1 MLRDAEDFFSF
12 GSACLP
18 HQKYGIV
25 IAAATTNNNNND
37 SVGREFSSY
46 YTTLLLALRAQP
58 RSREPATAS
67 LHEAIT
73 DIL

>member
-37 SVGREFSSY
+37 SVAREFSSY
-46 YTTLLLALRAQP
+46 YTTPIAR
-58 RSREPATAS
+58 PASPTPLQRTSDSIA
-67 LHEAIT
+67 A
-73 DIL
+73 